1 MSKRAVRNSSS
12 FSKYLVIKNN
22 MVELID
28 VFGDDLMVVNAA
40 RVSFGKSKKKL
51 DDNDEK
57 LIHYLVK
64 HGHTAPF
71 RHPQLQFRITCPIYV
86 ERQLF

>member
-1 MSKRAVRNSSS
+1 
-12 FSKYLVIKNN
+12 
-22 MVELID
+22 MVELLN

-40 RVSFGKSKKKL
+40 RVSYGKNKEIFDEK
-51 DDNDEK
+51 DEK
-57 LIHYLVK
+57 LIKYLVEHK
-64 HGHTAPF
+64 HTSVF